1 MTPWIWLGDI
11 IAIRLLSEESM
22 KKEKVGA
29 NEACTKTTF
38 ILTQK
43 KFEFKGGRDK
53 IKYIC
58 NYCKVSIL

>member
-11 IAIRLLSEESM
+11 IAIRLLNEEFV

-29 NEACTKTTF
+29 NEASTKTIF

-43 KFEFKGGRDK
+43 KFEFKSGKDK
-53 IKYIC
+53 IKDIC
-58 NYCKVSIL
+58 NYCGVSIW

>member
-1 MTPWIWLGDI
+1 
-11 IAIRLLSEESM
+11 M

-29 NEACTKTTF
+29 TKESTKTTL

-53 IKYIC
+53 IKDIC